1 MSGSNPKPDSIA
13 STGPLLRDGA
23 IAASLCV
30 ALALVYIVDRVTG
43 ANDNTGD
50 DASTEVTVTEGGGKK
65 VVPGKVR
72 PLRIAVT
79 NNEHSFDDVGKLL
92 DTLGSG
98 YKYTAIKLEDL
109 LDSKRMED
117 FDIVFIT
124 CEAVPKVWTSQA
136 VTGGANNQ
144 YVTARKWNADK
155 QRDLKLSLRR
165 YVEKG
170 GTVYASDW
178 AYAILEG
185 AFREQADKKLFIPG
199 GKQKLKADIVD
210 EELKELFGPE
220 IELNFDLGS
229 WIPAAF
235 SGREVT
241 TLMSGTYATQ
251 KNGRAT
257 GPLLVRFPVEKGT
270 VIFSSFHNE
279 RQNSKTEER
288 LLKHLVFSTV
298 VASADREIAQ
308 TMVKGGF
315 SPRKRNLLSASSDAP
330 SVTKTYN
337 CKTRERLHFALAFEN
352 RGAKLELVVKSPS
365 GKQYKKAGA
374 STFAIE
380 VPKPELGAWK
390 YTVTAVKVPFEN
402 FPFTLTVFQK

>member
-1 MSGSNPKPDSIA
+1 MSGSHPKPDPIA

-30 ALALVYIVDRVTG
+30 ALGVVYLVDRLTDTG
-43 ANDNTGD
+43 GNSGD
-50 DASTEVTVTEGGGKK
+50 GSSVVTVTKGGGKN
-65 VVPGKVR
+65 VVAGKVR

-79 NNEHSFDDVGKLL
+79 NDGHSYDNVGKLL
-92 DTLGSG
+92 DSLGAG
-98 YKYTAIKLEDL
+98 YKYIEIHLDDL
-109 LDSKRMED
+109 LDSKKMEN

-124 CEAVPKVWTSQA
+124 CESVPKEWTSQ
-136 VTGGANNQ
+136 TGIVGGKDKYVHANQ
-144 YVTARKWNADK
+144 WNADK
-155 QRDLKLSLRR
+155 QSDLKSSLRR
-165 YVEKG
+165 YVEQG
-170 GTVYASDW
+170 GTLYGSDW

-185 AFREQADKKLFIPG
+185 AFREQADKLLFKPG
-199 GKQKLKADIVD
+199 AKQKLRADIVD
-210 EELKELFGPE
+210 EELQDLFGST
-220 IELNFDLGS
+220 IELNFDLPS

-235 SGREVT
+235 AGRNVT
-241 TLMSGTYATQ
+241 TLMKGTYAT
-251 KNGRAT
+251 KSGRQETA
-257 GPLLVRFPVEKGT
+257 PLLVRFPVEKGT

-279 RQNSKTEER
+279 QQNSKTEER

-308 TMVKGGF
+308 TMIKGGF

-330 SVTKTYN
+330 SVTKTYS

-380 VPKPELGAWK
+380 VSKPELGAWK

-402 FPFTLTVFQK
+402 FPFTLTVYQK